1 MGGCI
6 TVVMDEKA
14 KLEESAKQ
22 SIKNVAK
29 VAEKEVGNAKA
40 NIESKVA
47 DVQKAKQN
55 LIEKTPMK
63 KIDQAGIKAATAI
76 KTSQNA
82 INNSNLIK
90 TEAKGIAKNAILTG
104 ERMVNNAVEEMMS
117 GALKEAQNFVNSAVK
132 GGSSAQKSA
141 IVKSAVKENVPKS
154 AAKAQ
159 KSESKVKEQKEEEE
173 EEAEQEEAQQQ
184 EEEHDENE
192 ACENEEEPEQEAEVE
207 ADVGG
212 DDD

>member
-154 AAKAQ
+154 AAKVQ
-159 KSESKVKEQKEEEE
+159 KSKSKVKEQKEE

-184 EEEHDENE
+184 EEEQNENE